1 MSPIVRYES
10 LLTMSSKKYKN
21 IYVNGCSYTA
31 GHEIQEKLTWP
42 KLLSKKMNLNLI
54 NQAVNGNSMS
64 SIMYNSVNHL
74 QKLNSD
80 DTLVVI
86 GLTWESRTMLQFDK
100 FITNITNSD
109 LVGRNSQVKLS
120 TWRRVSSPYTFDKKE
135 ISLFSKNLNTSK
147 YNKLYNSFVDFYQVL
162 VENDKNLSNNQN
174 LILETQILLLQS
186 FLNQNDF
193 NYRFVNWN
201 TLIDSSKF
209 KNVISFDKSWKEKFI
224 DNTSHPTEEGCVNIS
239 EVIYDSFNK

>member
-31 GHEIQEKLTWP
+31 GHEIQEGLTWP
-42 KLLSKKMNLNLI
+42 ELLSKKMNLNLI

-74 QKLNSD
+74 QKLNSN

-86 GLTWESRTMLQFDK
+86 GLTWETRVMLQFDK

-120 TWRRVSSPYTFDKKE
+120 SWRRVSSPYTFDKKE
-135 ISLFSKNLNTSK
+135 INLFSKNLNTSK
-147 YNKLYNSFVDFYQVL
+147 YNKLYNSFVDFYQIL
-162 VENDKNLSNNQN
+162 VENDKNLFNNQN

-209 KNVISFDKSWKEKFI
+209 KNVISFDNSWKEKFI
-224 DNTSHPTEEGCVNIS
+224 DKTSHPTKEGCVNIS

>member
-31 GHEIQEKLTWP
+31 GHEIKEGLTWP
-42 KLLSKKMNLNLI
+42 ELLSKKMNLNLI

-86 GLTWESRTMLQFDK
+86 GLTWETRTMLQFDK

-120 TWRRVSSPYTFDKKE
+120 TWRRVSSPYTFDQNE
-135 ISLFSKNLNTSK
+135 INLFSKNLNKSK

-224 DNTSHPTEEGCVNIS
+224 DDTSHPTEEGCESIS

>member
-1 MSPIVRYES
+1 MSPIVRYEV
-10 LLTMSSKKYKN
+10 LLKMSSKKYKN

-31 GHEIQEKLTWP
+31 GHEIKEGLTWP
-42 KLLSKKMNLNLI
+42 ELLSKKMNLNLI

-120 TWRRVSSPYTFDKKE
+120 TWRRVSSPYTFDQNE
-135 ISLFSKNLNTSK
+135 INLFSENLNTSK

-162 VENDKNLSNNQN
+162 VENDKNLFNNQN

-201 TLIDSSKF
+201 KLIDSSKF

-224 DNTSHPTEEGCVNIS
+224 DDTSHPTEEGCENIS
-239 EVIYDSFNK
+239 EDIYDSFNK

>member
-10 LLTMSSKKYKN
+10 LLKMSSKNLY
-21 IYVNGCSYTA
+21 INGCSFTA
-31 GHEIQEKLTWP
+31 GHEIQEGLTWP
-42 KLLSKKMNLNLI
+42 ELLSKKMNLNLI

-120 TWRRVSSPYTFDKKE
+120 TWRRVSSPYTFDQNE
-135 ISLFSKNLNTSK
+135 INLFSKNLNTSK

-209 KNVISFDKSWKEKFI
+209 KNVISFDKS
-224 DNTSHPTEEGCVNIS
+224 
-239 EVIYDSFNK
+239 

>member
-10 LLTMSSKKYKN
+10 LLKMSSKNLY
-21 IYVNGCSYTA
+21 INGCSFTA
-31 GHEIQEKLTWP
+31 GHEIQEGLTWP
-42 KLLSKKMNLNLI
+42 ELLSKKMNLNLI

-120 TWRRVSSPYTFDKKE
+120 TWRRVSSPYTFDQNE
-135 ISLFSKNLNTSK
+135 INLFSKNLNTSK

-224 DNTSHPTEEGCVNIS
+224 DDTSHPTEEGCVNIS

>member
-1 MSPIVRYES
+1 MSPIVRYEV
-10 LLTMSSKKYKN
+10 LLKMSSKKYKN

-31 GHEIQEKLTWP
+31 GHEIKEGLTWP
-42 KLLSKKMNLNLI
+42 ELLSKKMNLNLI

-109 LVGRNSQVKLS
+109 LFSRNSQVKLS
-120 TWRRVSSPYTFDKKE
+120 TWRRVSSPYTFDQNK
-135 ISLFSKNLNTSK
+135 INLFSKNLNTRN
-147 YNKLYNSFVDFYQVL
+147 YDKLYNSFVDFYQIL
-162 VENDKNLSNNQN
+162 VENDKNLFNNQN

-201 TLIDSSKF
+201 KLIDSSKF

-224 DNTSHPTEEGCVNIS
+224 DDTSHPTEEGCENIS
-239 EVIYDSFNK
+239 EDIYDSFNK

>member
-1 MSPIVRYES
+1 
-10 LLTMSSKKYKN
+10 MSSKKYKN

-31 GHEIQEKLTWP
+31 GHEIQEGLIWP
-42 KLLSKKMNLNLI
+42 ELLSKKMNLNLI

-64 SIMYNSVNHL
+64 SIMYNSVSHL

-86 GLTWESRTMLQFDK
+86 GLTWETRTMLQFDK

-109 LVGRNSQVKLS
+109 LFSRNSQVKLS
-120 TWRRVSSPYTFDKKE
+120 TWRRVSSPYTFDENE
-135 ISLFSKNLNTSK
+135 INLFSKNLNTSN
-147 YNKLYNSFVDFYQVL
+147 YDKLYNSFVDFYQIL

-209 KNVISFDKSWKEKFI
+209 KNVISFDNSWKEKFV
-224 DNTSHPTEEGCVNIS
+224 DEKTNHPSEEGCVNIS
-239 EVIYDSFNK
+239 EVIYDNFNK

>member
-10 LLTMSSKKYKN
+10 LLKMSSKNLY
-21 IYVNGCSYTA
+21 INGCSYTA
-31 GHEIQEKLTWP
+31 GHTLKEGNTWP
-42 KLLSKKMNLNLI
+42 ELLSKKINLNLI
-54 NQAVNGNSMS
+54 NQSVNGNSMS
-64 SIMYNSVNHL
+64 SILYNSVSHL

-109 LVGRNSQVKLS
+109 LSGRNSQVKLS
-120 TWRRVSSPYTFDKKE
+120 TWRRVSSPYTFDQNE
-135 ISLFSKNLNTSK
+135 INLFSETMNKSD
-147 YNKLYNSFVDFYQVL
+147 YDKLYNSFVDYYQVL

-174 LILETQILLLQS
+174 FILETQILLLQS
-186 FLNQNDF
+186 FLKQNNF

-201 TLIDSSKF
+201 MFLDNPKLENTIL
-209 KNVISFDKSWKEKFI
+209 FDDAWKKEFVDEK
-224 DNTSHPTEEGCVNIS
+224 TSHPSEEGCVNIS
-239 EVIYDSFNK
+239 EVLYDSFNK

>member
-31 GHEIQEKLTWP
+31 GHEIKEGLTWP
-42 KLLSKKMNLNLI
+42 ELLSKKMNLNLI

-86 GLTWESRTMLQFDK
+86 GLTWETRTMLQFDK

-120 TWRRVSSPYTFDKKE
+120 TWRRVSSPYTFDQNE
-135 ISLFSKNLNTSK
+135 INLFSKNLNKSK

-209 KNVISFDKSWKEKFI
+209 KNVISFDKSWKEKFV
-224 DNTSHPTEEGCVNIS
+224 DDTSHPTKEGCENIS
-239 EVIYDSFNK
+239 EVIYDSINK

>member
-1 MSPIVRYES
+1 
-10 LLTMSSKKYKN
+10 MSSKNLY
-21 IYVNGCSYTA
+21 INGCSFTA
-31 GHEIQEKLTWP
+31 GHEIQEGLTWP
-42 KLLSKKMNLNLI
+42 ELLSKKMNLNLI

-120 TWRRVSSPYTFDKKE
+120 TWRRVSSPYTFDQNE
-135 ISLFSKNLNTSK
+135 INLFSKNLNTSK

-224 DNTSHPTEEGCVNIS
+224 DDTSHPTEEGCVNIS